1 MHALTEGQI
10 SYDPYNVE
18 IDADPYPT
26 YRRLRDESPLYYNE
40 RFDFWA
46 LSRFT
51 DVDDALRD
59 IDNLSSAKGDILEV
73 VKAEP
78 VMPAGVFINE
88 DPPLHTMHRLL
99 VSRAFTPRKMKA
111 IEDQVRAFCAACLDP
126 LSSGDRL
133 DFTVDLGAQMPMRVI
148 GMLVGM
154 PDSLQRSVRKV
165 AGQRLRNKPG
175 EPLPVSKDNYFNGN
189 MFRDYVQWR
198 EQNPS
203 DDLVTE
209 LLAAEFRDV
218 NDEVRRLSTEELL
231 VLLGVIANAGTE
243 TVGRLF
249 GWLGKLLGEY
259 PDQRRQL
266 VENPDLIASAVEEVL
281 RFEPPVHNIARY
293 VAKDVE
299 YHGHTVPAGK
309 LPAADDRRRQPR
321 RAAHREP
328 RPLRHPAQRQ
338 SPGVR
343 ARYTFLPRRLAG
355 PAGRPGRPRG
365 DSETLA
371 GLDRRHGQ
379 RGARA
384 HRDRPGLGQHA
395 DNTRLTEAPS
405 AGVDR
410 DVQQTVGPGDIGE
423 LHCPGGFP
431 VLHDPRRAGG
441 IEGRRHCAEDR
452 IGDRLRLHHRH
463 PCSLDQSAAA
473 SEHTGFGDS
482 RADGMHRNAFRRQV
496 GSDGPHE
503 TDDGVLAQRVDRV
516 GMPGQDAGQRRGRH
530 DRASTGGGT
539 GPHRADGGPGAE
551 DNAVE
556 VHLRERR

>member
-1 MHALTEGQI
+1 MHAVPEGQI

-40 RFDFWA
+40 RFGFWA

-126 LSSGDRL
+126 LSSGDRF
-133 DFTVDLGAQMPMRVI
+133 DFTLDLGAEMPMRVI

-175 EPLPVSKDNYFNGN
+175 EPLPVSKTNYFNGN
-189 MFRDYVQWR
+189 MFREYVQWR

-218 NDEVRRLSTEELL
+218 NGEMRRLSTEELL

-249 GWLGKLLGEY
+249 GWLGKLLGEH
-259 PDQRRQL
+259 PDQRRHL
-266 VENPDLIASAVEEVL
+266 VEKPNLIASAVEEVL

-293 VAKDVE
+293 VAKEVE
-299 YHGHTVPAGK
+299 YHGRTIPAGSA
-309 LPAADDRRRQPR
+309 LLLMTGAANRDERRIENPDRFDI
-321 RAAHREP
+321 HRSVNHLAFG
-328 RPLRHPAQRQ
+328 RGTHFCLGA
-338 SPGVR
+338 SL
-343 ARYTFLPRRLAG
+343 ARL
-355 PAGRPGRPRG
+355 
-365 DSETLA
+365 
-371 GLDRRHGQ
+371 
-379 RGARA
+379 
-384 HRDRPGLGQHA
+384 
-395 DNTRLTEAPS
+395 
-405 AGVDR
+405 
-410 DVQQTVGPGDIGE
+410 
-423 LHCPGGFP
+423 
-431 VLHDPRRAGG
+431 
-441 IEGRRHCAEDR
+441 EGRVALEEILKRWPDW
-452 IGDRLRLHHRH
+452 
-463 PCSLDQSAAA
+463 
-473 SEHTGFGDS
+473 T
-482 RADGMHRNAFRRQV
+482 
-496 GSDGPHE
+496 
-503 TDDGVLAQRVDRV
+503 VDL
-516 GMPGQDAGQRRGRH
+516 
-530 DRASTGGGT
+530 
-539 GPHRADGGPGAE
+539 
-551 DNAVE
+551 DNAVRAPTAT
-556 VHLRERR
+556 VRGWDSMPTVLG

>member
-1 MHALTEGQI
+1 MRAVTEGQI

-40 RFDFWA
+40 HFDFWA
-46 LSRFT
+46 LSRFA
-51 DVDDALRD
+51 DVDEALRD

-111 IEDQVRAFCAACLDP
+111 IEDQVRAFCAECLDP
-126 LSSGDRL
+126 LSSGDRF
-133 DFTVDLGAQMPMRVI
+133 DFTLDLGAEMPMRVI

-175 EPLPVSKDNYFNGN
+175 KPLPVSKDNYFNGN

-209 LLAAEFRDV
+209 LLGAEFRDL
-218 NDEVRRLSTEELL
+218 NGETRRLSTGELL

-249 GWLGKLLGEY
+249 GWLGKLFGEHA
-259 PDQRRQL
+259 DQRRRL
-266 VENPDLIASAVEEVL
+266 VERPDLIGSAVEEVL

-299 YHGHTVPAGK
+299 YNGQTVPAGSA
-309 LPAADDRRRQPR
+309 LLLMTGAANRDERRIENPDRFDIHRSVNHLAFGRGTHFCLG
-321 RAAHREP
+321 AA
-328 RPLRHPAQRQ
+328 L
-338 SPGVR
+338 
-343 ARYTFLPRRLAG
+343 ARL
-355 PAGRPGRPRG
+355 
-365 DSETLA
+365 
-371 GLDRRHGQ
+371 
-379 RGARA
+379 
-384 HRDRPGLGQHA
+384 
-395 DNTRLTEAPS
+395 
-405 AGVDR
+405 
-410 DVQQTVGPGDIGE
+410 
-423 LHCPGGFP
+423 
-431 VLHDPRRAGG
+431 
-441 IEGRRHCAEDR
+441 EGRVALEEILKRWPDW
-452 IGDRLRLHHRH
+452 
-463 PCSLDQSAAA
+463 
-473 SEHTGFGDS
+473 T
-482 RADGMHRNAFRRQV
+482 
-496 GSDGPHE
+496 
-503 TDDGVLAQRVDRV
+503 VDL
-516 GMPGQDAGQRRGRH
+516 
-530 DRASTGGGT
+530 
-539 GPHRADGGPGAE
+539 
-551 DNAVE
+551 DNAVRAPTAT
-556 VHLRERR
+556 VRGWDSMPTVLG